1 MPSKPIFQNACRN
14 FLAFAI
20 GLVLT
25 LGASSAL
32 SRAAQNKQTETFKT
46 FADWC
51 KNQEQLDA
59 EASKT
64 VDLLLDVAGTKDC
77 ILAGQNLSRRTKLEL
92 QFSEIEDV
100 GPLSSLTQL
109 VELNLSNNDI
119 EDVSPLANLTN
130 LTALL
135 LLKNEIEDIAPLG
148 NLANLKTLNLAG
160 NEIVDIKPLA
170 RLTKLRELFLM
181 GNQITDIRPLSSL
194 ENLVRLWLG
203 GNPIADP
210 TCPVPGNSVCLF

>member
-1 MPSKPIFQNACRN
+1 MLPKSTVVGG
-14 FLAFAI
+14 AI
-20 GLVLT
+20 ALT
-25 LGASSAL
+25 LALGTSSSPL
-32 SRAAQNKQTETFKT
+32 LAAQNKQTATFKT

-51 KNQEQLDA
+51 NNQDRLA
-59 EASKT
+59 AGASHT
-64 VDLLLDVAGTKDC
+64 VDLLLDLAGTEDC
-77 ILAGQNLSRRTKLEL
+77 LLASHTLSRRTKLEL

-135 LLKNEIEDIAPLG
+135 LLKNEIEDVTPLG
-148 NLANLKTLNLAG
+148 DLSNLKTLNLAG
-160 NEIVDIKPLA
+160 NEIEDIKPLA

-181 GNQITDIRPLSSL
+181 GNEITDVQPLSSL
-194 ENLVRLWLG
+194 NNLIRLWLKD
-203 GNPIADP
+203 NPIANP
-210 TCPVPGNSVCLF
+210 TCPVPGNMVCLF